1 VGKIAGSFVMT
12 GSLILDL
19 DYANLSQA
27 LKEPDEYMASVVRE
41 LGWMPPT
48 ADLVAFLRINFE
60 EVLGPL
66 KLADVGSDLRAKVDE
81 LESRFI
87 SEKWLHNGGKNR

>member
-1 VGKIAGSFVMT
+1 
-12 GSLILDL
+12 
-19 DYANLSQA
+19 
-27 LKEPDEYMASVVRE
+27 
-41 LGWMPPT
+41 MPPT

-81 LESRFI
+81 LKPHFT
-87 SEKWLHNGGKNR
+87 SERWLRREQG